1 MICQPCATG
10 GCLRRDACLSYYCMC
25 THDLFTSIQ
34 GLNGAGSLPGKD
46 GVYRELRGALVRFGP
61 GAEVSGVDFSSDDY
75 CEVRISCEQQA
86 SGAEQLQDYLATL
99 GELVPK
105 SCITS
110 MEGPEGTCLSTYIRV
125 KDRDAAE
132 TLKAKLAPDPLRH
145 LFPEFKV
152 DIKHGVLEDWS
163 TSCFSDIH
171 LQINSIRCY
180 WLRPARKA
188 LLYFDT
194 IYQAKLA
201 KEILRATEI
210 RVHGRRISARYRASH
225 SHSGQPVVRIRYLD
239 TSATHQTIIDK
250 LPVNVRPSAI
260 GLEDPSYLTTFP
272 HVEQAMM
279 DLLSTYGPIE
289 EWRVAEKCNSR
300 ESRAIV
306 RFRNFNDAQ
315 AAARGLDGYRPPEIG
330 HSRLKMRR
338 NVSVRFRRIP
348 GPVYDVLKEEVYNL
362 REDLHQA
369 GQLQLEVQ
377 DEMNGCQREF
387 VGVQLDGRHALTVAE
402 AKSAVQHLLAGE
414 LAMWDDFKLWDN
426 WFAKSKGS
434 TFFAELSAMYE
445 GFVRVDVNTEQI
457 FLYGSAQV
465 KEGMQNAIVEKLI
478 MQKRQSIVLPD
489 PEDLERATQEGYRKI
504 IEAIAQ
510 HGAGL
515 DVESSTDNMTINGA
529 SENHDTAIHLL
540 HEPNLQT
547 HDDNNSKP
555 DCSVCLTP
563 ASDPFQT
570 TCGHTYCK
578 SCFAH
583 QCSAAISNSIIP
595 IRCLGDSDKCSHI
608 FTLEELKTYITHES
622 FEQLLEKS
630 LAQYVRCNSR
640 SLRHC
645 PTPDCPSI
653 YRPTTGWDQLLC
665 HSCLN
670 IICISCQAQEH
681 YDMSC
686 EAYQAAIKA
695 EEKFT
700 KWKEENN
707 VKECPKCDASME
719 KINGCNHIECT
730 NCANHICWQCMA
742 SFTNGPEVYRHM
754 QEEHGTFMPLG
765 EGWGEVEEDDEEEE
779 EDEEDAAFAQEL
791 ELAVR
796 EFPRL
801 VQEMPDVD
809 GWQPPTPPPAATPPL
824 PFNHARMD
832 DAFFEN
838 LPPLAPPPFNNAPL
852 DHPLAQT
859 PPTQAPNRHAAHVI
873 NFIFRLAGQL
883 GENAPW
889 VPHPRRRR
897 PATPEPQ
904 PPAPIADD
912 DDNGITE
919 AIGDQQFESDSEDDF
934 ETASSGSH
942 TTDASGTGLDRSPSE
957 SDGDIDS
964 ETFPPL
970 LEDDDE
976 MLPLGDDDNFELPPS
991 IEEDDEMS
999 IEAED
1004 DETSTTDPESEL
1016 ETASTTTTDSETES
1030 ENDIEENRLYPYGYR
1045 NRLWRDVV
1053 LEVRR

>member
-1 MICQPCATG
+1 
-10 GCLRRDACLSYYCMC
+10 MC
-25 THDLFTSIQ
+25 SHDLFTSVQ
-34 GLNGAGSLPGKD
+34 QLNGAASLPGKD
-46 GVYRELRGALVRFGP
+46 GVYRELKGALVRFGP

-75 CEVRISCEQQA
+75 CGVRISCEQQA

-105 SCITS
+105 SCMTS

-132 TLKAKLAPDPLRH
+132 TLKAKLAADPLRDF
-145 LFPEFKV
+145 FPEFKV

-163 TSCFSDIH
+163 TSCFSNIL

-188 LLYFDT
+188 MLYFDT

-201 KEILRATEI
+201 EEILRATEI
-210 RVHGRRISARYRASH
+210 RVHGRRISARYRAPH
-225 SHSGQPVVRIRYLD
+225 SRLGQPVVRIRYLD
-239 TSATHQTIIDK
+239 TSATYQTIIDK
-250 LPVNVRPSAI
+250 LPVNVRPSAV
-260 GLEDPSYLTTFP
+260 GLEKPSYLTTFP

-279 DLLSTYGPIE
+279 DLLSAYGPIE

-315 AAARGLDGYRPPEIG
+315 AAARELDGYRPPEIG
-330 HSRLKMRR
+330 HSRLRMRR

-348 GPVYDVLKEEVYNL
+348 GPVYDVLKKEVYKL

-369 GQLQLEVQ
+369 GQVGLEVQ
-377 DEMNGCQREF
+377 DEINGCQREF
-387 VGVQLDGRHALTVAE
+387 VGIQLDGRHALTVAE

-414 LAMWDDFKLWDN
+414 LALWDDFKLWDN

-465 KEGMQNAIVEKLI
+465 KEGIQNAIVEKLI
-478 MQKRQSIVLPD
+478 MQKRQSIVLSD

-510 HGAGL
+510 HSAGMQAG
-515 DVESSTDNMTINGA
+515 SSTNNTTISS
-529 SENHDTAIHLL
+529 SEENLDTATHLSN
-540 HEPNLQT
+540 EPDPLI

-570 TCGHTYCK
+570 TCGHIYCK

-583 QCSAAISNSIIP
+583 QCSAATSNGMIP
-595 IRCLGDSDKCSHI
+595 VRCLGDSDRCSHI
-608 FTLEELKTYITHES
+608 FTLEELKNYLTHEP

-640 SLRHC
+640 SLGHC

-653 YRPTTGWDQLLC
+653 YRPTTGWDKLLC
-665 HSCLN
+665 QSCLN

-686 EAYQAAIKA
+686 EAYQAAVKA

-700 KWKEENN
+700 KWKEEQN
-707 VKECPKCDASME
+707 VKECPKCDAPIE
-719 KINGCNHIECT
+719 KVYGCNHIECT

-742 SFTNGPEVYRHM
+742 SFTTGPEVYRHM
-754 QEEHGTFMPLG
+754 QEEHGTFMALG
-765 EGWGEVEEDDEEEE
+765 EGWGEVEEDDDDEE
-779 EDEEDAAFAQEL
+779 EDEEDAALAHEI
-791 ELAVR
+791 ELAAR
-796 EFPRL
+796 DFPRL
-801 VQEMPDVD
+801 VREMPEVD
-809 GWQPPTPPPAATPPL
+809 GWQPPTPPPAVTPPL

-852 DHPLAQT
+852 EPPLAQT

-873 NFIFRLAGQL
+873 NLIFRLAGQL

-889 VPHPRRRR
+889 VLHPRRRR

-904 PPAPIADD
+904 PPAPVADD
-912 DDNGITE
+912 DDNDIIE

-942 TTDASGTGLDRSPSE
+942 TTDASGNGLDRSPSE

-976 MLPLGDDDNFELPPS
+976 MLPLDDNFELPPS
-991 IEEDDEMS
+991 VDEDAMSTSAESEEDES
-999 IEAED
+999 
-1004 DETSTTDPESEL
+1004 SFTDPESEL
-1016 ETASTTTTDSETES
+1016 ETASTTTTDSETEA
-1030 ENDIEENRLYPYGYR
+1030 DTEEIRVYPYAYR
-1045 NRLWRDVV
+1045 DWLGEVFYLWR
-1053 LEVRR
+1053 